1 MKFAEIIG
9 QREQKNHLIRA
20 VEKNKISHAYIISGE
35 ESSGKKMLAEA
46 FAATLL
52 CEKGGSDAC
61 GECISC
67 RKAMSHN
74 HPDIKYVTHEK
85 PRTISVDDIREQ
97 LNGDVVIKPYESAHK
112 VYIVEDAQLMKE
124 PAQNALLKTLEEPPE
139 YAIIMLLTTN
149 ADSFLQTI
157 RSRCVTLETKPV
169 PDDVIVDFLMKKHR
183 IVDYE
188 ARAAAAFAQG
198 NVGKAMELAAS
209 EDFTAKKDLAVNIL
223 SRITNANN
231 ERFIEM
237 QTSLLDAKDDLD
249 TFYELF
255 TLWYRD
261 VLLYK
266 TTGQAD
272 RLIFNRNLFQ
282 IKQVAEEISYEKLD
296 EIIARIEEAKTRR
309 RQNVVPETEVPLILE
324 CMRLKQ

>member
-52 CEKGGSDAC
+52 CEKGGPDAC

-67 RKAMSHN
+67 RKAISHN

-139 YAIIMLLTTN
+139 YAVIMLLTTN

-266 TTGQAD
+266 TPGQAD
-272 RLIFNRNLFQ
+272 RLIFSRNLFQ
-282 IKQVAEEISYEKLD
+282 IKQAAEELDYEKLD
-296 EIIARIEEAKTRR
+296 EIIARIEEAKARR

-324 CMRLKQ
+324 CMRLKK